1 MSRTKN
7 LDTTG
12 LMVRSYLGKSTGA
25 GSLGVWTHNLKDLRF
40 MPGFE
45 LDGYKGP
52 AFKVGAGV
60 TATEMYHAAE
70 LHNLTILGSIAPVSA
85 QPRKHS

>member
-1 MSRTKN
+1 
-7 LDTTG
+7 
-12 LMVRSYLGKSTGA
+12 
-25 GSLGVWTHNLKDLRF
+25 
-40 MPGFE
+40 MPDFE

-70 LHNLTILGSIAPVSA
+70 SHNVTILGSIAPVSLKRMIA
-85 QPRKHS
+85 CQII